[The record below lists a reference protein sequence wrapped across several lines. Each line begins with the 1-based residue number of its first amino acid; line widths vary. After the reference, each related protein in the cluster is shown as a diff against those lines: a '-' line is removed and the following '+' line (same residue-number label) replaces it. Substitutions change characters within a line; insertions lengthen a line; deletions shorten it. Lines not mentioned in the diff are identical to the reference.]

1 MHQQFRL
8 SARFPARFSAIGAA
22 ISSALA
28 SVCFFPGGAYA
39 QSAAVVEA
47 PPAVQK
53 ISDIVVVGNPLD
65 ARDVVAPVSTLSG
78 TNLLLKRGSTL
89 GETLNGQPGVSST
102 WFGPNASRPIIRG
115 LDGDRIRILSNQGAS
130 FDASS
135 LSPDHAASLDPLVID
150 RIEVLRGPA
159 SLLYGGAAV
168 GGVVNVVDNRVP
180 RTAVE
185 GVTGAIE
192 TRFGGAEKERG
203 TSAVLEAGQ
212 AGFSV
217 HADGFTRDTDDYRVP
232 AGTGLRSPIVNSAS
246 AAKGGAL
253 GASYQFAKGYIGA
266 ARSEYRS
273 NYGTVAEPDVRINM
287 QQQRD
292 TFEANFNSLGGLIDG
307 VFAKASQSDYQH
319 TEKDAGVLQTTFKN
333 KGEDFRLELK
343 HAKFDGFQGVVGV
356 QAERFAFSALGA
368 EAFVPVT
375 NTRNAAV
382 FGFEE
387 LSAGAWKFSLGGRYE
402 NSRARSDGTG
412 DSGAARFGSAVTRTF
427 SLASAATGAS
437 YKINDAYSLSSNLS
451 YTERAPTFYEL
462 YANGPHGATGA
473 YEAGN
478 IAFGKERSTALEF
491 ALRWKQDESSARVG
505 VFVQNFRD
513 YLLLRRSGIN
523 RDADGNG
530 AGTGV
535 SDCGDGTS
543 VESGC
548 TAAVLPEFN
557 YAAVQA
563 RMMGF
568 EADGKWRLL
577 SQPYTLDL
585 EAKLDYVRAQDRSNN
600 TPLPRIAP
608 LRFTTGLI
616 WGMGAWGARVE
627 AQAVGKQNR
636 YSNDDALGAT
646 AAYTFINAAAT
657 YGFQLGRVSGTAFVR
672 GTNLGDRKAFNAASI
687 DTIRNLAPLPG
698 RGIKAGVQLNF

>member
-1 MHQQFRL
+1 MNQQFRL
-8 SARFPARFSAIGAA
+8 SVLAA
-22 ISSALA
+22 ALA
-28 SVCFFPGGAYA
+28 SIYFVAGDAHADADAP
-39 QSAAVVEA
+39 AADANAA
-47 PPAVQK
+47 PPTQK
-53 ISDIVVVGNPLD
+53 LGDIVVVGNPLD

-135 LSPDHAASLDPLVID
+135 LSPDHAVSLDPLVID

-180 RTAVE
+180 RTAVD
-185 GVTGAIE
+185 GVSGAIE
-192 TRFGGAEKERG
+192 TRVGGAEKERG

-212 AGFSV
+212 GGFSV

-232 AGTGLRSPIVNSAS
+232 NGSGVHDPVSNSAS

-266 ARSEYRS
+266 AHSDYRS
-273 NYGTVAEPDVRINM
+273 NYGTVAEPTVRINM
-287 QQQRD
+287 QQSRD
-292 TFEANFNSLGGLIDG
+292 TVEANFSNLGGLLDG

-319 TEKDAGVLQTTFKN
+319 TEKDSGVPQTTFKN

-343 HAKFDGFQGVVGV
+343 HAKIDGLQGVVGV
-356 QAERFAFSALGA
+356 QAERFEFSALGA
-368 EAFVPVT
+368 EAFVPLT
-375 NTRNAAV
+375 HTRNAAL
-382 FGFEE
+382 FAFEE
-387 LSAGAWKFSLGGRYE
+387 LATGAWKFSLGGRYE
-402 NSRARSDGTG
+402 NSRAASDGTADTG
-412 DSGAARFGSAVTRTF
+412 TIRFGPATTRRF
-427 SLASAATGAS
+427 NLASASTGATWKVS
-437 YKINDAYSLSSNLS
+437 EEYSLTSNLS

-478 IAFGKERSTALEF
+478 PTFNKERSTSLEF
-491 ALRWKQDESSARVG
+491 ALRWKKDQSSARVG

-513 YLLLRRSGIN
+513 YLLLRRSGID
-523 RDADGNG
+523 RDTAGNG
-530 AGTGV
+530 AGIGV
-535 SDCGDGTS
+535 TNCGDGTS
-543 VESGC
+543 LQSGC
-548 TAAVLPEFN
+548 TAVVLPEFR
-557 YAAVQA
+557 YEAVNA
-563 RMMGF
+563 RLSGF
-568 EADGKWRLL
+568 EANGQWRLVER
-577 SQPYTLDL
+577 PYTLDL
-585 EAKLDYVRAQDRSNN
+585 EAKVDYVRAEDRSNN

-608 LRFTTGLI
+608 LRFTNGLI
-616 WGMGAWGARVE
+616 WGLGAWGARLE
-627 AQAVGKQNR
+627 AQTVARQNR
-636 YSNDDALGAT
+636 YSFDDALGT
-646 AAYTFINAAAT
+646 TGGYTFINAALT
-657 YGFQLGRVSGTAFVR
+657 YGFQMSKASGTMFLR
-672 GTNLGDRKAFNAASI
+672 GTNLANRVAFNAASI

-698 RGIKAGVQLNF
+698 RGVKAGVQINF